1 MKQTSKKTTSS
12 MARLGSS
19 LAVLAI
25 AAALSAP
32 TMGWAQTAGSTLRGT
47 APAGVTV
54 VATDVNSGAM
64 RQAKASADGTYVIAG
79 LPSGSYH
86 VTAGDAESAD
96 IAVAVASVAVYD
108 FGNGKAGET
117 GTTTVTITG
126 RRPSVEMHS
135 SQVNQLVSLHDI
147 QALPQTTRNFMEFAD
162 TVPGVQFSV
171 NDHNTS
177 LRGGAQL
184 SSAVNVYIDG
194 VSQKDF
200 VQGGSGFAG
209 SAGVSG
215 AGDPG
220 NPFPQLAIGEYKVVT
235 SNYGAE
241 YGDAASAIIIA
252 QTKSGGNKF
261 HGEIFGTY
269 TNENLR
275 TKTPTEKA
283 SDSKKG
289 RAPSQEYG
297 LAFSG
302 PIIKDRMH
310 FFVTWEHKDLS
321 NQGDVYPGAGIS
333 LSAAQALLPANV
345 SSQYGPVTNPF
356 TEDLYF
362 GKLDFE
368 PTPNDRI
375 EASFNYRLEDMYTGG
390 SGQNAKSTQAPY
402 TNDVKRSDIRWQHNT
417 DLWVNELRLSY
428 QDTNAST
435 STTTGSPQFAYTYY
449 PNPSNLSNPAAG
461 AVGLINV
468 GGPGSGVGKVSS
480 QKGFTIAD
488 NLTFANFQAYGNH
501 TIKMGLSY
509 GTIDL
514 FTQDG
519 SSDKSNAT
527 YYYGVTA
534 GGVAATPYLVQY
546 PNIVPG
552 YTDTSVSTT
561 DKQFSAYI
569 QDDWQVNDRLE
580 LNIGLRWDHE
590 EVPAYLDYVTPS
602 DVVAGINSLFP
613 GSTLT
618 YKQVLALQISDKA
631 GSPGINLDNYISTG
645 SNRKAPNNFS
655 PRLGFSYD
663 LTGDGRRILFGGYA
677 RSYNRN
683 VFSTMALETTKVALN
698 NNPQIYFPSAIN
710 QDAFGPCFTAADV
723 NPANHCYAWD
733 PAYLTPEGLGTLQ
746 TDASS
751 HEVDLLNN
759 NIKTPYSDQ
768 FSLGIR
774 NTLGEWNT
782 QATLSYIKS
791 YDTII
796 GRLGNRYSDGSYFQN
811 GSQWGA
817 QGVPGV
823 GGLILW
829 DNGGEDKNLQ
839 LGLAAQ
845 KPYTKESG
853 WSMTVSYTY
862 SDAKQNN
869 VAGIN
874 PYQVGSNQYLFDYPN
889 VSDFPLLDST
899 AVSKHRLVMTYTR
912 DLPWDMSMAAKLS
925 LSTPTSAMQ
934 IYGCQTSGVSVC
946 NSYGGGVQ
954 TIVSERP
961 KDTLGYKDID
971 LQISKNFKLPSG
983 VDGYV
988 RVDVLNVFNWVNY
1001 DPNLVSFP
1009 KFGAAPIYAK
1019 DGPITGSPFTVKLS
1033 TGAKF

>member
-1 MKQTSKKTTSS
+1 M
-12 MARLGSS
+12 
-19 LAVLAI
+19 
-25 AAALSAP
+25 
-32 TMGWAQTAGSTLRGT
+32 RGT

-54 VATDVNSGAM
+54 VATDVNSGAV

-79 LPSGSYH
+79 LPSGNYH
-86 VTAGDAESAD
+86 VTAGDKEAAD
-96 IAVAVASVAVYD
+96 VSVAVASVAVYD
-108 FGNGKAGET
+108 FGADKAGST
-117 GTTTVTITG
+117 GTTTVVVTG
-126 RRPSVEMHS
+126 RRPSVEIRS
-135 SQVNQLVSLHDI
+135 SQVNQFVSLHDI
-147 QALPQTTRNFMEFAD
+147 QALPQATRNFMEFAD
-162 TVPGVQFSV
+162 TVPGVQFNVDGGST
-171 NDHNTS
+171 HNTS

-184 SSAVNVYIDG
+184 ASAVNVYIDG

-209 SAGVSG
+209 SAGVNGS
-215 AGDPG
+215 GDPG

-235 SNYGAE
+235 SNYSAE

-269 TNENLR
+269 TDENLR
-275 TKTPTEKA
+275 AKYPSEKA
-283 SDSKKG
+283 SGTEKG
-289 RAPSQEYG
+289 KAPSKEYG

-321 NQGDVYPGAGIS
+321 NQSDVYPGAGVS
-333 LSAAQALLPANV
+333 LSQAQALLPANV
-345 SSQYGPVTNPF
+345 ASQYGPLTNPF

-362 GKLDFE
+362 GKIDFE
-368 PTPNDRI
+368 PSPNDRI
-375 EASFNYRLEDMYTGG
+375 EASLNYRLEDMFTGG
-390 SGQNAKSTQAPY
+390 TGQNAKSTEAPY
-402 TNDVKRSDIRWQHNT
+402 TNNVKRSDIRWQHST
-417 DLWVNELRLSY
+417 DAWVNELRLSY

-449 PNPSNLSNPAAG
+449 PNASSVSNPTAG
-461 AVGLINV
+461 SVGLINV
-468 GGPGSGVGKVSS
+468 GGPGSGVGAVSS
-480 QKGFTIAD
+480 QKGFTLQD
-488 NLTFANFQAYGNH
+488 DLTFANLEAYGNH
-501 TIKMGLSY
+501 TLKIGVSY
-509 GTIDL
+509 GSIDL

-527 YYYGVTA
+527 YYYAVTA
-534 GGVAATPYLVQY
+534 SGVSATPYLVQY

-552 YTDTSVSTT
+552 YTNTSVSTT

-580 LNIGLRWDHE
+580 INLGLRWDHE
-590 EVPAYLDYVTPS
+590 EVPAYLNYVTPS
-602 DVVAGINSLFP
+602 DVVAGINSLYP
-613 GSTLT
+613 GTTLT
-618 YKQVLALQISDKA
+618 YKQVLALQISNKPGA
-631 GSPGINLDNYISTG
+631 PGINLDNYISTG
-645 SNRKAPNNFS
+645 SNRKAPNNFA

-663 LTGDGRRILFGGYA
+663 LTGDGRRVLFGGYA

-683 VFSTMALETTKVALN
+683 LFRTLALETTKVALN
-698 NNPQIYFPSAIN
+698 NNPQIYFPSPIN
-710 QDAFGPCFTAADV
+710 QDAFGACFTAADV
-723 NPANHCYAWD
+723 NPAHHCYAWD
-733 PAYLTPEGLGTLQ
+733 ASYLTPAGLSTLQ

-759 NIKTPYSDQ
+759 DIRTPYSDQ
-768 FSLGIR
+768 YSLGIR

-782 QATLSYIKS
+782 QATLSYITS
-791 YDTII
+791 YDSII
-796 GRLGNRYSDGSYFQN
+796 GRLGNRYADGSYFQN

-829 DNGGEDKNLQ
+829 DNGGKDENLQ

-874 PYQVGSNQYLFDYPN
+874 PYSVGNNQYLFDYPN
-889 VSDFPLLDST
+889 ISDYPLLQST
-899 AVSKHRLVMTYTR
+899 AVPKHRLVMTYSR

-925 LSTPTSAMQ
+925 VATPTSAMQ
-934 IYGCQTSGVSVC
+934 IYGCQTPNVSVC
-946 NSYGGGVQ
+946 NSYGGSVQ

-961 KDTLGYKDID
+961 KDTIGYKEID

-988 RVDVLNVFNWVNY
+988 RADVLNLFNWVNY
-1001 DPNLVSFP
+1001 DPNSVYFP
-1009 KFGAAPIYAK
+1009 NFGEKPVYTK
-1019 DGPITGSPFTVKLS
+1019 NGPIVGSPFTVRLS